1 MRRERGGWTDGC
13 GEGLVAEKTKTGPGP
28 HSSGGRCGA
37 GRGTR
42 LRAAPTSHT
51 SILEARAS
59 EWAGL
64 PRRTPRAQSAFPSSA
79 ALPAALRSRAAS
91 SEAFDPGMLDSVGT
105 PEVAFL
111 SSDAMSPFVN
121 VP

>member
-1 MRRERGGWTDGC
+1 MGAARASSQRKPKLVLAPTVP
-13 GEGLVAEKTKTGPGP
+13 GED
-28 HSSGGRCGA
+28 
-37 GRGTR
+37 
-42 LRAAPTSHT
+42 AAPGVAHAFGPRR

>member
-1 MRRERGGWTDGC
+1 MRRERGGGGGRGGDWTDGC

-51 SILEARAS
+51 S

>member
-1 MRRERGGWTDGC
+1 MGAARASSQRKPKLVLAPTVP
-13 GEGLVAEKTKTGPGP
+13 GED
-28 HSSGGRCGA
+28 
-37 GRGTR
+37 
-42 LRAAPTSHT
+42 AAPGVAHAFGPRRPATT